1 MKSNNKIIG
10 FDNLA
15 KQYRLPLK
23 ELTIISKSFEPLNG
37 KIKIVGGAVR
47 DLIEKKTI
55 QDCDIVTD
63 LNPDEVKKCLK
74 KKKIKFLETGI
85 KFGTLT
91 VNLNK
96 FLIQITSLRQDL
108 KPDGRW
114 AEVNYTKDWDLDS
127 KRRDFTINSIYL
139 DLSGNIFDPFNGIND
154 LKKKKIHFIG
164 NPKKR
169 IEEDYLRILRFFRFS
184 FKYSNN
190 FEIHGLRACKKAISK
205 LKLISAE
212 RKIGELKKMILF
224 KSFEDNIRFLDE
236 INFFFYIF
244 EEEINLK
251 NYQKFFYIE
260 RKYKLSDI
268 DRRLKFFLIELDKRK
283 EINLLK
289 VLGKRFTKRLFSK
302 VNFKN
307 YDSNTLNY
315 ILLKNDKKIVTDQL
329 IFDFK
334 DGFVNNKKFE
344 YILKKIKSWKKKE
357 MPLNGDDLI
366 KEGFQEGEII
376 GKKLKLIEK
385 WWIEKNFKPG
395 KTDCLNFAKTLPR
408 G

>member
-1 MKSNNKIIG
+1 MKANSKIIG

-15 KQYRLPLK
+15 KQFRLPLK

-63 LNPDEVKKCLK
+63 LNPEEVKKCLK

-91 VNLNK
+91 INLNK
-96 FLIQITSLRQDL
+96 FIIQITSLRQDL

-114 AEVNYTKDWDLDS
+114 TEVNYTKDWNLDS

-224 KSFEDNIRFLDE
+224 KSFEDNIKFLDE
-236 INFFFYIF
+236 IKFFFYIF

-268 DRRLKFFLIELDKRK
+268 DRRLKFFLIELEKRK

-307 YDSNTLNY
+307 YDSNTLNH

-357 MPLNGDDLI
+357 MPVNGDDLI
-366 KEGFQEGEII
+366 KEGFKEGKII

-408 G
+408 S

>member
-1 MKSNNKIIG
+1 MKKNKIRG
-10 FDNLA
+10 FVNLA
-15 KQYRLPLK
+15 KKHCLPLK

-47 DLIEKKTI
+47 DLIEKKII

-63 LNPDEVKKCLK
+63 LNPEEVKKCLK

-96 FLIQITSLRQDL
+96 FHIQITSLRQDL

-114 AEVNYTKDWDLDS
+114 TEVNYTKDWNLDS

-169 IEEDYLRILRFFRFS
+169 IEEDYLRILRFFRFF

-190 FEIHGLRACKKAISK
+190 LEIQGLRACKKAISR

-224 KSFEDNIRFLDE
+224 KSFEDNIKLLDE
-236 INFFFYIF
+236 INFFLYIF
-244 EEEINLK
+244 EKDINLK
-251 NYQKFFYIE
+251 NYQKFFNIE

-268 DRRLKFFLIELDKRK
+268 DRRLKFFLLKLDKRK
-283 EINLLK
+283 ETNLLK
-289 VLGKRFTKRLFSK
+289 VLGKKFTKRLFSK

-307 YDSNTLNY
+307 YDLNTVNH
-315 ILLKNDKKIVTDQL
+315 ILFKNDKKLVIDQL
-329 IFDFK
+329 IFDFT
-334 DGFVNNKKFE
+334 DGFIDNKKFE
-344 YILKKIKSWKKKE
+344 YILKKIKSWNKKG
-357 MPLNGDDLI
+357 MPVNGDDLI
-366 KEGFQEGEII
+366 KEGFKEGEII
-376 GKKLKLIEK
+376 GKRLKLIEK
-385 WWIEKNFKPG
+385 WWIEKNFEPD
-395 KTDCLNFAKTLPR
+395 KTDCLNFARNLPR
-408 G
+408 S

>member
-1 MKSNNKIIG
+1 MKKNKIRG
-10 FDNLA
+10 FVNLA
-15 KQYRLPLK
+15 KKHCLPLK

-47 DLIEKKTI
+47 DLIEKKII

-63 LNPDEVKKCLK
+63 LNPEEVKKCLK

-96 FLIQITSLRQDL
+96 FIIQITSLRQDL

-190 FEIHGLRACKKAISK
+190 LEIQGLRACKKAISR

-224 KSFEDNIRFLDE
+224 KSFEDNIKLLDG
-236 INFFFYIF
+236 INFFLYIF
-244 EEEINLK
+244 EKDINLK
-251 NYQKFFYIE
+251 NYQKFFNIE
-260 RKYKLSDI
+260 RKYELSDI
-268 DRRLKFFLIELDKRK
+268 DRRLKFFLLKLDKRK
-283 EINLLK
+283 ETNLLK
-289 VLGKRFTKRLFSK
+289 VLGKKFTKRLFSK

-307 YDSNTLNY
+307 YDLNTVNH
-315 ILLKNDKKIVTDQL
+315 ILFKNDKKLVIDQL
-329 IFDFK
+329 IFDFT
-334 DGFVNNKKFE
+334 DGFIDNKKFE
-344 YILKKIKSWKKKE
+344 YILKKIKSWKKKG
-357 MPLNGDDLI
+357 MPVNGDDLI
-366 KEGFQEGEII
+366 KEGFKEGAII
-376 GKKLKLIEK
+376 GKRLKLIEK
-385 WWIEKNFKPG
+385 WWIEKNFEPD
-395 KTDCLNFAKTLPR
+395 KTDCLNFARNLPR
-408 G
+408 S

>member
-15 KQYRLPLK
+15 KQHRLPLK

-47 DLIEKKTI
+47 DLIEKKII

-63 LNPDEVKKCLK
+63 LNPEEVKKCLK

-96 FLIQITSLRQDL
+96 FQIQITSLRQDL

-114 AEVNYTKDWDLDS
+114 TEVNYTKDWNLDS

-190 FEIHGLRACKKAISK
+190 LEIQGLRACKKAISR

-224 KSFEDNIRFLDE
+224 KSFEDNIKLLDG
-236 INFFFYIF
+236 INFFLYIF
-244 EEEINLK
+244 EKDINLK
-251 NYQKFFYIE
+251 NYQKFFNIE

-268 DRRLKFFLIELDKRK
+268 DRRLKFFLLKLDKRK
-283 EINLLK
+283 ETNLLK
-289 VLGKRFTKRLFSK
+289 VLGKKFTKRLFSK

-307 YDSNTLNY
+307 YDLNTLNH
-315 ILLKNDKKIVTDQL
+315 ILFKNDKKLVIDQL
-329 IFDFK
+329 IFDFT
-334 DGFVNNKKFE
+334 DGFIDNKKFE
-344 YILKKIKSWKKKE
+344 YILKKIKSWNKKG
-357 MPLNGDDLI
+357 MPVNGDDLI
-366 KEGFQEGEII
+366 KEGFKEGEII
-376 GKKLKLIEK
+376 GKRLKLIEK
-385 WWIEKNFKPG
+385 WWIEKNFEPD
-395 KTDCLNFAKTLPR
+395 KTDCLNFARTLPR
-408 G
+408 S

>member
-1 MKSNNKIIG
+1 MKKNKIRG
-10 FDNLA
+10 FVNLA
-15 KQYRLPLK
+15 KKHCLPLK

-47 DLIEKKTI
+47 DLIEKKII

-63 LNPDEVKKCLK
+63 LNPEEVKKCLK

-96 FLIQITSLRQDL
+96 FQIQITSLRQDL

-114 AEVNYTKDWDLDS
+114 TRVNYTKDWNLDS

-190 FEIHGLRACKKAISK
+190 LEIQGLRACKKAISR

-224 KSFEDNIRFLDE
+224 KSFEDNIKLLDE
-236 INFFFYIF
+236 INFFLYIF
-244 EEEINLK
+244 EKDINLK
-251 NYQKFFYIE
+251 NYQKFFNIE

-268 DRRLKFFLIELDKRK
+268 DRRLKFFLLKLDKRK
-283 EINLLK
+283 ETNLLK
-289 VLGKRFTKRLFSK
+289 VLGKKFTKRLFSK

-307 YDSNTLNY
+307 YDLNTVNH
-315 ILLKNDKKIVTDQL
+315 ILFKNDKKLVIDQL
-329 IFDFK
+329 IFDFT
-334 DGFVNNKKFE
+334 DGFIDNKKFE
-344 YILKKIKSWKKKE
+344 YILKKIKSWNKKG
-357 MPLNGDDLI
+357 MPVNGDDLI
-366 KEGFQEGEII
+366 KEGFKEGEII
-376 GKKLKLIEK
+376 GKRLKLIEK
-385 WWIEKNFKPG
+385 WWIEKNFEPD
-395 KTDCLNFAKTLPR
+395 KTDCLNFARNLPR
-408 G
+408 S

>member
-1 MKSNNKIIG
+1 MKSNNKISG

-15 KQYRLPLK
+15 KQHCLPLK
-23 ELTIISKSFEPLNG
+23 ELTIISNSFEPLNG

-47 DLIEKKTI
+47 DLIEKKKI

-63 LNPDEVKKCLK
+63 LNPEEVKKCLK

-224 KSFEDNIRFLDE
+224 KSFEDNIKFLDE
-236 INFFFYIF
+236 IKFFFYIF

-334 DGFVNNKKFE
+334 DGFINNKKFE
-344 YILKKIKSWKKKE
+344 YILKKIQSWKKKE
-357 MPLNGDDLI
+357 MPVNGDDLI
-366 KEGFQEGEII
+366 KVGFQEGEII
-376 GKKLKLIEK
+376 GEKLKSIEK

-408 G
+408 S

>member
-1 MKSNNKIIG
+1 VKSNNKIIG

-63 LNPDEVKKCLK
+63 LNPEEVKKCLK

-108 KPDGRW
+108 KTDGRW
-114 AEVNYTKDWDLDS
+114 TEVNYTKDWDLDS

-184 FKYSNN
+184 FKYSHN

-224 KSFEDNIRFLDE
+224 KSFEDNIKFLDE
-236 INFFFYIF
+236 IKFFFYIF

-344 YILKKIKSWKKKE
+344 YLLKKIKSWKKKE
-357 MPLNGDDLI
+357 MPVNGDDLI

>member
-1 MKSNNKIIG
+1 MKKNKIRG
-10 FDNLA
+10 FVNLA
-15 KQYRLPLK
+15 KKHCLPLK

-47 DLIEKKTI
+47 DLIEKKII

-63 LNPDEVKKCLK
+63 LNPEEVKKCLK

-96 FLIQITSLRQDL
+96 FHIQITSLRQDL

-114 AEVNYTKDWDLDS
+114 TEVNYTKDWNLDS

-190 FEIHGLRACKKAISK
+190 LEIQGLRACKKAISR

-224 KSFEDNIRFLDE
+224 KSFEDNIKLLDE
-236 INFFFYIF
+236 INFFLYIF
-244 EEEINLK
+244 EKDINLK
-251 NYQKFFYIE
+251 NYQKFFNIE

-268 DRRLKFFLIELDKRK
+268 DRRLKFFLLKLDKRK
-283 EINLLK
+283 ETNLLK
-289 VLGKRFTKRLFSK
+289 VLGKKFTKRLFSK

-307 YDSNTLNY
+307 YDLNTVNH
-315 ILLKNDKKIVTDQL
+315 ILFKNDKKLVIDQL
-329 IFDFK
+329 IFDFT
-334 DGFVNNKKFE
+334 DGFIDNKKFE
-344 YILKKIKSWKKKE
+344 YILKKIKSWNKKG
-357 MPLNGDDLI
+357 MPVNGDDLI
-366 KEGFQEGEII
+366 KEGFKEGEII
-376 GKKLKLIEK
+376 GKRLKLIEK
-385 WWIEKNFKPG
+385 WWIEKNFEPD
-395 KTDCLNFAKTLPR
+395 KTDCLNFARNLPR
-408 G
+408 S